1 MDARL
6 WHQQATTPPRPLPT
20 PISVETFDTM
30 TEAAQDAY
38 WQELTTALAG
48 LVLPSPLAQR
58 AGAMIRI
65 CGWSSAG

>member
-30 TEAAQDAY
+30 TEAAQ
-38 WQELTTALAG
+38 
-48 LVLPSPLAQR
+48 
-58 AGAMIRI
+58 
-65 CGWSSAG
+65 